1 MKPKPCLVPSCE
13 TCAFRSQSVI
23 CDLSDDDLAAF
34 QKVKYSF
41 SYEPHRAV
49 FYEGHS
55 CLGLYLVCSG
65 KVKLTRSSP
74 RGQRQ
79 ITAILGPGQLIEK
92 HGFRPGAVHEAT
104 CETMDASQICLIEKA
119 SYLAL
124 VRRDPQVM
132 VRLIQLLSEEL
143 GKSMD
148 HLDRFRFQ
156 SARERLAGLLLD
168 LGDRFGQ
175 QATDGL
181 HVGISLK
188 REELA
193 ELAGVTVETVIRLLR
208 AFRAEGLVCLDGR
221 AITILNPDRLSRIAR
236 R

>member
-1 MKPKPCLVPSCE
+1 MKQKFSLLQSCE
-13 TCAFRSQSVI
+13 TCALRGKSVI

-41 SYEPHRAV
+41 YYEPRRTV

-79 ITAILGPGQLIEK
+79 ITGILSAGHLIET
-92 HGFRPGAVHEAT
+92 HGFRAGAVHEAT
-104 CETMDASQICLIEKA
+104 CETMESSQICLIEKA

-132 VRLIQLLSEEL
+132 LRLIQLLSEEL
-143 GKSMD
+143 GRSMD
-148 HLDRFRFQ
+148 QLDRFRFQ
-156 SARERLAGLLLD
+156 SARERLAGLLLE

-175 QATDGL
+175 QAGDGL

-208 AFRAEGLVCLDGR
+208 AFRSEGLVCLDGR
-221 AITILNPDRLSRIAR
+221 AITLLNPERLSRIAR

>member
-1 MKPKPCLVPSCE
+1 MKRKFCLLHSCE
-13 TCAFRSQSVI
+13 TCAFRSTSVI
-23 CDLSDDDLAAF
+23 CDLSDDDVAAF
-34 QKVKYSF
+34 QKVRYSF
-41 SYEPHRAV
+41 YYEPHRTV

-79 ITAILGPGQLIEK
+79 ITGILGAGQLIEK
-92 HGFRPGAVHEAT
+92 HGFRSGAVHEAT
-104 CETMDASQICLIEKA
+104 CETMEPSQICLIEKA

-124 VRRDPQVM
+124 AQRDSRLM
-132 VRLIQLLSEEL
+132 MRLIQLLSEEL

-148 HLDRFRFQ
+148 QLDRFRFQ
-156 SARERLAGLLLD
+156 SARERLAGLLLE

-175 QATDGL
+175 QASDGL

-221 AITILNPDRLSRIAR
+221 AITILNPERLSRIAR